1 MRLLHLGSFD
11 FQVLSHPTNRQ
22 LEIAFYLMERVMGI
36 EPTYSAWKAAALPLC
51 YTRTR
56 LLTIPSK
63 KMLLKM
69 VERAGFEPAN
79 SKEDRFTVCWL

>member
-1 MRLLHLGSFD
+1 MRFLHLGSFD
-11 FQVLSHPTNRQ
+11 FKVFSHLINAQ
-22 LEIAFYLMERVMGI
+22 LEIAVHLLERVMGI

-56 LLTIPSK
+56 LFDTSVWMIK
-63 KMLLKM
+63 KL